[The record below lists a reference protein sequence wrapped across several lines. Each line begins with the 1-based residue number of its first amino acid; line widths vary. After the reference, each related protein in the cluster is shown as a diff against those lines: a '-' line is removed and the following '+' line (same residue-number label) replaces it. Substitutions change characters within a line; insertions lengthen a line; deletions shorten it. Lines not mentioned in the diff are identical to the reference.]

1 MFKFIILIQIK
12 IRRPT
17 KIKVITVTKI
27 ITITKIITKLRT
39 TCFLSGLLMTIYFQ
53 VSCLFSLFV
62 LADCPEPVRAR

>member
-1 MFKFIILIQIK
+1 MKAILVFLNIPPKCLAFK
-12 IRRPT
+12 IRAL
-17 KIKVITVTKI
+17 
-27 ITITKIITKLRT
+27 KLRT